1 MKVIAK
7 KDCSMVVAELFI
19 LMVGTMSEIGKKVK
33 PMVWASSILQV
44 VCDMK
49 VNLMII
55 VRMVSGYLNGRIKH
69 NIEVDYA
76 MDTSVE
82 WAV

>member
-1 MKVIAK
+1 
-7 KDCSMVVAELFI
+7 
-19 LMVGTMSEIGKKVK
+19 
-33 PMVWASSILQV
+33 MVWASSILQV